1 MLISGDFCTKGECR
15 CMKEDRKRV
24 VRGCICAGLGG
35 VCWGFSGTCGQYLFA
50 HYPISSLWLTCV
62 RMLSAGLILLV
73 LAIIKNRAEVMRLLR
88 SPKDLGL
95 TALYGVAGIMLC
107 QYSYMTGISHS
118 NAATT
123 TVLQT
128 LTIVMVMVIAC
139 LQARRIPKRNE
150 LLSVLLA
157 LFGTF
162 MLATGGKPGQMVLS
176 PKGLF
181 WGLMTAAAMTFYTLL
196 GQPLLRK
203 WSRNT
208 VMGLAMV
215 MGGAVLNVGAHSWT
229 FHVELPLLGWALLG
243 VIVVLGT
250 VLSFS
255 LFMQGIH
262 DAGPVRT
269 SILSVTEP
277 VSAAILAVCWLGTR
291 FTAADLIGFA
301 AILATIF
308 LLAKSE

>member
-1 MLISGDFCTKGECR
+1 
-15 CMKEDRKRV
+15 MKQPPSRV
-24 VRGCICAGLGG
+24 LRGCICAALGG
-35 VCWGFSGTCGQYLFA
+35 VFWGFSGTCGQYLFS
-50 HYPISSLWLTCV
+50 HYPINSLWLTCV
-62 RMLSAGLILLV
+62 RMLSAGLILLIV
-73 LAIIKNRAEVMRLLR
+73 ALIKNGGEVLRLLR
-88 SPKDLGL
+88 SPKDLSL
-95 TALYGVAGIMLC
+95 TVFYGVGGILLC

-139 LQARRIPKRNE
+139 CAGRRAPKGKE
-150 LLSVLLA
+150 VLSVLLA

-181 WGLMTAAAMTFYTLL
+181 WGLMTAASMTAYTLL

-203 WSRNT
+203 WSRDT

-215 MGGAVLNVGAHSWT
+215 AGGIVVNLGAQSWAMPV
-229 FHVELPLLGWALLG
+229 HLPVKGWLLMG
-243 VIVVLGT
+243 VIVVVGT
-250 VLSFS
+250 VLAFS

-277 VSAAILAVCWLGTR
+277 VSAALLAFLWLGTQ

>member
-1 MLISGDFCTKGECR
+1 
-15 CMKEDRKRV
+15 MKQSSSRV
-24 VRGCICAGLGG
+24 LRGCICAALGG
-35 VCWGFSGTCGQYLFA
+35 IFWGFSGTCGQYLFS
-50 HYPISSLWLTCV
+50 HYPINSLWLTCV

-73 LAIIKNRAEVMRLLR
+73 VALAKNCAEVNRILR
-88 SPKDLGL
+88 SPKDLAL
-95 TALYGVAGIMLC
+95 TVLYGVGGILLC

-139 LQARRIPKRNE
+139 CADRRVPKWNE
-150 LLSVLLA
+150 TLSVLLA

-181 WGLMTAAAMTFYTLL
+181 WGLMTAASMTFYTLL

-203 WSRNT
+203 WSRDT

-215 MGGAVLNVGAHSWT
+215 AGGIVVNLGARSWT
-229 FHVELPLLGWALLG
+229 MSVTLPLKGWLLLS
-243 VIVVLGT
+243 VIVVVGT
-250 VLSFS
+250 VLAFS

-277 VSAAILAVCWLGTR
+277 VSAALLAFFWLGTQ

-308 LLAKSE
+308 LLAKKE

>member
-1 MLISGDFCTKGECR
+1 MGNE
-15 CMKEDRKRV
+15 RKRV
-24 VRGCICAGLGG
+24 IRGCICAGLGG
-35 VCWGFSGTCGQYLFA
+35 VFWGFSGTCGQYLFS
-50 HYPISSLWLTCV
+50 HYPINSLWLTCV
-62 RMLSAGLILLV
+62 RMLSAGIILLA
-73 LAIIKNRAEVMRLLR
+73 LALIKNRAEVKRLLR
-88 SPKDLGL
+88 SPKDLAL
-95 TALYGVAGIMLC
+95 TVLYGVGGILLC

-139 LQARRIPKRNE
+139 CTSRRIPQWNE
-150 LLSVLLA
+150 ILSVLLA

-181 WGLMTAAAMTFYTLL
+181 WGLMTATAMTVYTLM

-203 WSRNT
+203 WSRDT

-215 MGGAVLNVGAHSWT
+215 AGGIVVNLSARSWT
-229 FHVELPLLGWALLG
+229 FHVQLPLSGWALMG
-243 VIVVLGT
+243 VIVVVGT
-250 VLSFS
+250 VLAFS

-277 VSAAILAVCWLGTR
+277 VSAALLAFFWLGTQ